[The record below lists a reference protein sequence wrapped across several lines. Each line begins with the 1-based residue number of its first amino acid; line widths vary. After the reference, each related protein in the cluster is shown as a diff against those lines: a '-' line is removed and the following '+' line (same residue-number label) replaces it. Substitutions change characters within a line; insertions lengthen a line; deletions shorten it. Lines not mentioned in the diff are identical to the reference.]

1 VAPGTPEGA
10 AEGQVVVAAADVVQI
25 DLTTLNHDIAS
36 GASASTIA
44 QDIQTLNTD
53 IATLQ
58 GAERVFVQDSRHD
71 LGAAGT
77 AQRGQGAVLGDQSA
91 DFGGSLSTAL
101 MPISPADIG
110 NALGSVK
117 KQGHGAHFDA
127 AIEALRDG

>member
-44 QDIQTLNTD
+44 QDMQTLNTD

-58 GAERVFVQDSRHD
+58 GAERVFAKDSRHE

-77 AQRGQGAVLGDQSA
+77 TGQG
-91 DFGGSLSTAL
+91 
-101 MPISPADIG
+101 
-110 NALGSVK
+110 
-117 KQGHGAHFDA
+117 
-127 AIEALRDG
+127 